1 MQEFENLIYNPKTVQ
16 ECVEEAERLYSEGDI
31 RQIRELENNRKEI
44 IYWNGDIKYDYFT
57 IKYVPKIFDNSFEKL
72 KALEFRHQIWK
83 FKNGDASVVKCNL
96 QESSFLKEDEVIT
109 KGRVYI
115 CGKKIDVG
123 CCDSQDNESKLR
135 LEHLCKEIHD
145 CTRRFKKDKGF
156 KKYGSKRFSFMFNGK
171 SHSILKDILLSYK

>member
-1 MQEFENLIYNPKTVQ
+1 MKIFKKILLNIVAYLILLPILLLPLIFTGVLFGSALYIFDKKNKGLGFLIMKEFENIIYNPKTVQ

-31 RQIRELENNRKEI
+31 RQIRELENDRKEI

-96 QESSFLKEDEVIT
+96 QESSFLKEDESIT

-115 CGKKIDVG
+115 CGKKLMLAVVIPKTM
-123 CCDSQDNESKLR
+123 N
-135 LEHLCKEIHD
+135 
-145 CTRRFKKDKGF
+145 
-156 KKYGSKRFSFMFNGK
+156 
-171 SHSILKDILLSYK
+171 LS